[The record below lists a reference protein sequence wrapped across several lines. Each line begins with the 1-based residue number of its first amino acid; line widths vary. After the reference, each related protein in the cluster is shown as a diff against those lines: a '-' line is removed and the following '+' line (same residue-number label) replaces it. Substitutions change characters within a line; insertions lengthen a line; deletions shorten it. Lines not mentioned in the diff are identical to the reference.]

1 MATGTN
7 EGKKHFKVTMFF
19 PLEDNEGNAF
29 DDGTWQWW
37 HDGIDNVISG
47 LTDLGIVE
55 GWWQGQ
61 SDRNKW
67 VVTVVEGVHQLDQ
80 LRRFVRLARK
90 RFRQDTMYFEWHEVH
105 FELVK

>member
-47 LTDLGIVE
+47 LTDLGIVD
-55 GWWQGQ
+55 GWWQGR
-61 SDRNKW
+61 SDRNKL
-67 VVTVVEGVHQLDQ
+67 GSYSRPRSQP
-80 LRRFVRLARK
+80 VRPASALCQTGSEEVQARHDV
-90 RFRQDTMYFEWHEVH
+90 F
-105 FELVK
+105 